1 MSEVIDGT
9 ESAGIKDPIKEKRC
23 ATDEIDDGPLTSE
36 DTALND
42 VGTITYGITDMAD
55 DPRLEQ
61 AFSLIRA
68 VIADADQRAQDDIV
82 ARISGKPQRTSPSIS
97 EPADKRAPKGSAA
110 ALIDRALEEAGDD
123 GLTVIGIQA
132 TAKTDFEKMVSTSA
146 IRNWL
151 KEWERKRPQKYRHHA
166 GVWYLAG
173 RGPASLKVV

>member
-82 ARISGKPQRTSPSIS
+82 ARNTGARIDCPKKFLGNGVIASHAIEQPSGAKLRART
-97 EPADKRAPKGSAA
+97 
-110 ALIDRALEEAGDD
+110 
-123 GLTVIGIQA
+123 
-132 TAKTDFEKMVSTSA
+132 
-146 IRNWL
+146 
-151 KEWERKRPQKYRHHA
+151 
-166 GVWYLAG
+166 
-173 RGPASLKVV
+173 